1 MSVKIIV
8 DSTVDLAPELKDRIR
23 VVPLAV
29 RFGDE
34 EYLDSVTIDSRTF
47 YEKLAVSEA
56 LPTTSQPT
64 PVSFEEI
71 YEEAT
76 ADGSQA
82 VVITIAA
89 ALSGTYQSATIAA
102 EDFPGKVFVVDS
114 RNASIGAGVLAQYA
128 LTLADRG
135 MTGEQILEE
144 LIRARKQIRL
154 CFLVDTLEYLKK
166 GGRLNAAVAVVGGL
180 LGIKPI
186 LQIEAPGEIKVL
198 GTARGMKK
206 AFASLNDL
214 SVKYG
219 GPDKTRPVLLGYT
232 GVSDENLNKYL
243 EEAGS
248 AWASGIPGTRIGSA
262 IGVHVGPGAVA
273 FAFFEAEE

>member
-8 DSTVDLAPELKDRIR
+8 DSTVNLAPELKDRFHI
-23 VVPLAV
+23 VPLAV
-29 RFGDE
+29 RFGEE
-34 EYLDSVTIDSRTF
+34 EYLDGVTIDSMTF
-47 YEKLAVSEA
+47 YEKLATCET

-64 PVSFEEI
+64 PVAFEEV
-71 YEEAT
+71 YEEST

-89 ALSGTYQSATIAA
+89 TLSGTYQSATIAA

-114 RNASIGAGVLAQYA
+114 RNAAIGAGILAQYA
-128 LTLADRG
+128 LTLADKG
-135 MTGEQILEE
+135 MTGEEILEE

-180 LGIKPI
+180 LNIKPI
-186 LQIEAPGEIKVL
+186 LQIEAPGEIKIL

-206 AFASLNDL
+206 AFAMLNEQAE
-214 SVKYG
+214 KFG
-219 GPDKTRPVLLGYT
+219 GPDRKRPILLGYT
-232 GVSDENLNKYL
+232 GVGDENLNKYL
-243 EEAGS
+243 EETGS
-248 AWASGIPGTRIGSA
+248 AWASGISATHIGSA

-273 FAFFEAEE
+273 FAFFEAEK

>member
-8 DSTVDLAPELKDRIR
+8 DSTVDLAPELKDRFRI
-23 VVPLAV
+23 VPLSV
-29 RFGDE
+29 RFGEE
-34 EYLDSVTIDSRTF
+34 EYLDSVTINAKSF
-47 YEKLAVSEA
+47 YEKLAVSEE

-64 PVSFEEI
+64 PVSFEEV
-71 YEEAT
+71 YEEVT

-114 RNASIGAGVLAQYA
+114 RTAAIGAGILAHYA
-128 LTLADRG
+128 LTLADKG
-135 MTGEQILEE
+135 MTGEEILEE
-144 LIRARKQIRL
+144 LIRVRTQIRL
-154 CFLVDTLEYLKK
+154 CFMVDTLEYLKK

-180 LGIKPI
+180 LNIKPI
-186 LQIEAPGEIKVL
+186 LQIEAPGEIKMVS
-198 GTARGMKK
+198 TARGQKK
-206 AFASLNDL
+206 AFSTLNEL
-214 SVKYG
+214 AAKFG
-219 GPDKTRPVLLGYT
+219 NPDAERPALLGFT
-232 GVSDENLNKYL
+232 GVSNENLSKYL

-248 AWASGIPGTRIGSA
+248 AWTSGISTTHIGSA

-273 FAFFEAEE
+273 FAFFESEK

>member
-8 DSTVDLAPELKDRIR
+8 DSTVNLAPELKDRFHI
-23 VVPLAV
+23 VPLAV
-29 RFGDE
+29 RFGEE
-34 EYLDSVTIDSRTF
+34 EYLDGVTIDSKTF
-47 YEKLAVSEA
+47 YEKLATCEA

-64 PVSFEEI
+64 PVSFEEV

-89 ALSGTYQSATIAA
+89 TFSGTYQSATIAA

-114 RNASIGAGVLAQYA
+114 RNAAIGAGVLAHYA

-144 LIRARKQIRL
+144 LIRVRTQLRVCAM
-154 CFLVDTLEYLKK
+154 VDTLEYLKK

-180 LGIKPI
+180 LNIKPI
-186 LQIEAPGEIKVL
+186 IQIAAPGEIKIL

-206 AFASLNDL
+206 AFSMLNDQAD
-214 SVKYG
+214 KFG
-219 GPDKTRPVLLGYT
+219 GPDRTRPILLGYT
-232 GVSDENLNKYL
+232 GVGDENLNKYL
-243 EEAGS
+243 EESGS
-248 AWASGIPGTRIGSA
+248 AWASGLSATHIGSA

-273 FAFFEAEE
+273 FAFFEAEK

>member
-8 DSTVDLAPELKDRIR
+8 DSTVDLAPELKDRFR

-29 RFGDE
+29 RFGEE
-34 EYLDSVTIDSRTF
+34 EYQDGVTITPKVF
-47 YEKLAVSEA
+47 YEKLAASEQ

-64 PVSFEEI
+64 PVSFEEV
-71 YEEAT
+71 YEEVT

-89 ALSGTYQSATIAA
+89 TLSGTYQSATIAA
-102 EDFPGKVFVVDS
+102 EDFSGKVFVVDS
-114 RNASIGAGVLAQYA
+114 RNASIGAGILAQYA
-128 LTLADRG
+128 LTLAERG

-180 LGIKPI
+180 LNIKPI
-186 LQIEAPGEIKVL
+186 LQIEAPGEIRML

-206 AFASLNDL
+206 AFSTLNDL
-214 SVKYG
+214 SAKFG
-219 GPDKTRPVLLGYT
+219 GPDTSRPMLLGYT
-232 GVSDENLNKYL
+232 GVGSENLEKYK

-248 AWASGIPGTRIGSA
+248 AWAAGISSTHIGSA

-273 FAFFEAEE
+273 FAFFESEK